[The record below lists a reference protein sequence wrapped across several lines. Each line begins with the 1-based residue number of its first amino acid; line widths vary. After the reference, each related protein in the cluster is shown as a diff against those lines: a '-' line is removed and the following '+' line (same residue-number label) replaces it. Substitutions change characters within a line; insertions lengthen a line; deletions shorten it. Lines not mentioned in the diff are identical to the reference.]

1 MSATFNPSTNSISN
15 AVFMFKLILDKKNF
29 HPGGV
34 IDNGEEIMFER
45 KRCKLGIIKQMTKEF
60 SGVNWTSEKHTLLLN
75 RTRALDPG
83 ITGARI
89 RLIFLTNV
97 NLKQSK
103 ILQYDIYNC
112 SFLNSFQKH
121 SNRLKNENK
130 LIMINICCLV
140 VVVF

>member
-1 MSATFNPSTNSISN
+1 MASENQWEFARPAQYKNFVNVDIRSLYFFSRRHGTWLDRGHVNRKLSATFNPSTNSISN

-45 KRCKLGIIKQMTKEF
+45 KRCKLRIIKQMTKEF

-89 RLIFLTNV
+89 RLIF
-97 NLKQSK
+97 
-103 ILQYDIYNC
+103 
-112 SFLNSFQKH
+112 
-121 SNRLKNENK
+121 
-130 LIMINICCLV
+130 
-140 VVVF
+140 

>member
-1 MSATFNPSTNSISN
+1 MASENQWEFARPAQYKNFVNVDIRSLYFLADDKIRSHGTWLDRGHVNRKLSATFNPSTNSISN

-89 RLIFLTNV
+89 RLIF
-97 NLKQSK
+97 
-103 ILQYDIYNC
+103 
-112 SFLNSFQKH
+112 
-121 SNRLKNENK
+121 
-130 LIMINICCLV
+130 
-140 VVVF
+140 

>member
-34 IDNGEEIMFER
+34 IDNGEEIKFER

-75 RTRALDPG
+75 RTRALG
-83 ITGARI
+83 CTHQIN
-89 RLIFLTNV
+89 FLTNV

-103 ILQYDIYNC
+103 ILQYDFYNC
-112 SFLNSFQKH
+112 SSFLNSFQKH

>member
-1 MSATFNPSTNSISN
+1 MASENQWEFARPAQYKNFVNVDIRSLYFFSRRQDTQSWHRKLSATFNPSTNSISN

-89 RLIFLTNV
+89 RLIF
-97 NLKQSK
+97 
-103 ILQYDIYNC
+103 
-112 SFLNSFQKH
+112 
-121 SNRLKNENK
+121 
-130 LIMINICCLV
+130 
-140 VVVF
+140 